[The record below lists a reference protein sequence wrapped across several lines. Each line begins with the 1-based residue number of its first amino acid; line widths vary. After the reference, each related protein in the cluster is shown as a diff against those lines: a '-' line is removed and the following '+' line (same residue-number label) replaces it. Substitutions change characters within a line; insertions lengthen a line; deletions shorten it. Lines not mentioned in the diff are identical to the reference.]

1 MIQNKSNA
9 WANCICCTQ
18 LSANQLTGIRK
29 KEKGKRSSCMVDLFN
44 STSISKF
51 IGKDGIGIPTNR
63 VACDGK
69 SSKKSRFL
77 PGLRQSFY
85 VSFRR
90 YYPDQ
95 VMRVYFS
102 EFFFVISPNI
112 AAWPIQ
118 R

>member
-1 MIQNKSNA
+1 MAIQINGVTCN
-9 WANCICCTQ
+9 
-18 LSANQLTGIRK
+18 
-29 KEKGKRSSCMVDLFN
+29 
-44 STSISKF
+44 
-51 IGKDGIGIPTNR
+51 
-63 VACDGK
+63 GK

-77 PGLRQSFY
+77 PGLHQVSY

-112 AAWPIQ
+112 AAWSNTKVANSISISVAGFPYEVTSFTDIHYHYS
-118 R
+118 